1 MYTKSVSTKNRLS
14 MSAHLIRV
22 RSLKTIFHLMVT
34 GLDGTYRISGLSIG
48 NAVIALGWAVL
59 SAGTKVRVEVAPDVV
74 QSGLACSLLSSIG
87 ESRGWNQ
94 VRWSRAA
101 MAADS
106 TSQCAQMRFSLSI
119 RLTYYASL
127 PRL

>member
-48 NAVIALGWAVL
+48 NAVIALGCAVGRHEGPRRT
-59 SAGTKVRVEVAPDVV
+59 GTGRRPVWLGV
-74 QSGLACSLLSSIG
+74 QLTLFNRR
-87 ESRGWNQ
+87 ESRMESGEMVKSSYGGRFNL
-94 VRWSRAA
+94 AA
-101 MAADS
+101 CAD
-106 TSQCAQMRFSLSI
+106 AVFAFHSLNVL
-119 RLTYYASL
+119 R
-127 PRL
+127 